1 MYTDDDVPNEEDTDD
16 DDAKKRQMEEALIL
30 AGEDPVKLLESF
42 KSAFG
47 SGSKALNLFYE
58 DDADF
63 GAGKE
68 EVFYLLSKFPY
79 YYYCKYHLIICCYC
93 YYFYNES

>member
-68 EVFYLLSKFPY
+68 EVLYSHLKFPNY
-79 YYYCKYHLIICCYC
+79 YSFKYHIIICYC
-93 YYFYNES
+93 YYFYYY